1 MSEASRRTFLANSA
15 TALSASRAWGA
26 ADRIRVGVIGTGG
39 RGQYLMKELLKLGG
53 VDFPAV
59 CDVYDVRRADA
70 ARIAGGAEQYVE
82 YKDVIAR
89 KDLDAVIV
97 ATPDHWHARI
107 SVDAMHAGKDVYVE
121 KPMVHFPKDGQAI
134 VKAAR
139 ETRRIVQV
147 GMQGRGL
154 PQFVEAKQRFIDSGV
169 MGKVGLARTWYT
181 SNTGYIQTPP
191 PGMDKKPDGLD
202 WDRWTGPGPKV
213 PWNANIFFSPYK
225 WLHYD
230 GGMIMGIGIHVVDSA
245 HHWLGLSRPLSAV
258 SGGGIV
264 YYDDG
269 RDTPDVVTF
278 IVEYPQKVTLTFTAE
293 CLSAPGVRTSAGV
306 ELRGTGGTLWAERYI
321 QQTGYIYT
329 PNARFSKM
337 PAETGGGSPASAAN
351 VLRNWLDCI
360 KSRQKTIA
368 NEEEGYWSA
377 MACFLAAQA
386 FRTRTR
392 VNWDPKW
399 DLPA

>member
-1 MSEASRRTFLANSA
+1 
-15 TALSASRAWGA
+15 
-26 ADRIRVGVIGTGG
+26 
-39 RGQYLMKELLKLGG
+39 
-53 VDFPAV
+53 
-59 CDVYDVRRADA
+59 
-70 ARIAGGAEQYVE
+70 
-82 YKDVIAR
+82 VIAR

-107 SVDAMHAGKDVYVE
+107 AVDAMHAGKDVYIE
-121 KPMVHFPKDGQAI
+121 KPMVHFPKDGLAI

-154 PQFVEAKQRFIDSGV
+154 PQFVEAKQKFIDSGAI
-169 MGKVGLARTWYT
+169 GKVGLARTWYT
-181 SNTGYIQTPP
+181 SNSGYIQTPP

-202 WDRWTGPGPKV
+202 WERWTGPGPKV
-213 PWNANIFFSPYK
+213 PWNANIFFSPYR

-258 SGGGIV
+258 SGGGIA

-306 ELRGTGGTLWAERYI
+306 ELRGTGGTLSAERYI
-321 QQTGYIYT
+321 QQTGYVYT
-329 PNARFSKM
+329 PNARFSKV
-337 PAETGGGSPASAAN
+337 PAESGGGTPASAAN
-351 VLRNWLDCI
+351 VLQNWLDCI
-360 KSRQKTIA
+360 KSRKKTIA